1 MELIIASQNQNKLV
15 EFKKILGD
23 KINLFSL
30 SDIGLNQEIPENE
43 KTIKK
48 NAMFKAKFVNT
59 QTGKN
64 VFADDTGLEI
74 DSLNG
79 EPGVYSAR
87 YSGVDRNS
95 DKNIE
100 LVLRKLKNKANRNSR
115 FKTIISLIID
125 GKSVNFEGV
134 VEGKITDEKRGSNG
148 FGYDPIFQ
156 PNGYASTFGEMSL
169 KEKNKISHRSI
180 AINKMVQYLKE
191 NNLL

>member
-87 YSGVDRNS
+87 YSGFERNS

-100 LVLRKLKNKANRNSR
+100 LVLTKLKNKTNRNSR

-134 VEGKITDEKRGSNG
+134 VEGKITEEKRGSNG

-156 PNGYASTFGEMSL
+156 PSGYASTFGEMSL

-180 AINKMVQYLKE
+180 AINKMVQYLKQ

>member
-48 NAMFKAKFVNT
+48 NAMFKAKFVNI

-87 YSGVDRNS
+87 YSGVERNS

-115 FKTIISLIID
+115 FKTNISLIID

-134 VEGKITDEKRGSNG
+134 VEGKITEEKRGSNG

>member
-48 NAMFKAKFVNT
+48 NAIFKAKFVNR

-87 YSGVDRNS
+87 YSGVERNS

-100 LVLRKLKNKANRNSR
+100 LVLTKLKNKSNRNSR
-115 FKTIISLIID
+115 FKTIISLILD
-125 GKSVNFEGV
+125 GNSINFEGV
-134 VEGKITDEKRGSNG
+134 VEGKITEEKRGNNG

>member
-48 NAMFKAKFVNT
+48 NAIFKAKFVNT

-87 YSGVDRNS
+87 YSGVERNS

-100 LVLRKLKNKANRNSR
+100 LVLTKLKNKSNRNSR

-134 VEGKITDEKRGSNG
+134 VEGKITEEKRGSNG

-156 PNGYASTFGEMSL
+156 PNGYSSTFGEMSL

>member
-100 LVLRKLKNKANRNSR
+100 LVLTKLKNKSNRNSR

>member
-125 GKSVNFEGV
+125 GKSVNFEGI
-134 VEGKITDEKRGSNG
+134 VEGKITEEKRGSNG

>member
-100 LVLRKLKNKANRNSR
+100 LVLKKLKNKANRNSR

-134 VEGKITDEKRGSNG
+134 VEGKITEEKRGSNG

-156 PNGYASTFGEMSL
+156 PNGYASTFGQMSL